1 MATVQATKQQT
12 QFTMVQALRSAL
24 IEEME
29 RDQDVVILGEDIGP
43 RGGVFLITEGLI
55 EKFGKDRVIDTP
67 LAEAGI
73 IGAAVG
79 MACYGLKPIA
89 EIQFIDFIYPG
100 FDLLLSE
107 AAKIRYRSA
116 GQFSVPMVIRS
127 PYGGGV
133 RGGSYHSQSPEAYF
147 VATPGLKVVVPS
159 NPYDAKGML
168 IASIRDPDPVV
179 FMEPK
184 KIYRAVKSEVPEGP
198 YEVPLGKAALV
209 REGKHVSIISYGA
222 MVHVALEAAEAMKKE
237 GVEVEVLDL
246 RTLQPYDTE
255 AILQTTAKTGHVV
268 LLQEAPRIGGYAG
281 EIAAFLAEEA
291 VEYLEGPIVRV
302 AGWDTPFPYALEKAY
317 MPNAQRVIRAIKKT
331 INF

>member
-1 MATVQATKQQT
+1 MATAEVTKQKT

-24 IEEME
+24 MDEME

-43 RGGVFLITEGLI
+43 RGGVFLVTEGLI
-55 EKFGKDRVIDTP
+55 DKFGKDRVIDTP

-79 MACYGLKPIA
+79 MAVYGLKPVA
-89 EIQFIDFIYPG
+89 EIQFIDFLYPG
-100 FDLLLSE
+100 FDQLVSE
-107 AAKIRYRSA
+107 AAKMRYRSA
-116 GQFSVPMVIRS
+116 GQFSCPMVVRS

-147 VATPGLKVVVPS
+147 VATPGLKVVAPS
-159 NPYDAKGML
+159 NPYDAKGLL
-168 IASIRDPDPVV
+168 IASIRDPDPIV
-179 FMEPK
+179 FIEPK
-184 KIYRAVKSEVPEGP
+184 KIYRAQKQEIPNGA
-198 YEVPLGKAALV
+198 YEVPLGKAAV
-209 REGKHVSIISYGA
+209 TREGKHVSVITYGA
-222 MVHVALEAAEAMKKE
+222 MVHVALEAADTIAKE

-246 RTLQPYDTE
+246 RTRQPYDTE

-268 LLQEAPRIGGYAG
+268 LLQEAPRIGGYSG
-281 EIAAFLAEEA
+281 EIAAFIAEQA

-302 AGWDTPFPYALEKAY
+302 AGWDTAFPYALEKAY

-331 INF
+331 LNF

>member
-1 MATVQATKQQT
+1 MATVQATKQT
-12 QFTMVQALRSAL
+12 QLTMVQALQSAL
-24 IEEME
+24 VEEME
-29 RDQDVVILGEDIGP
+29 RDDNVVILGEDIGP

-55 EKFGKDRVIDTP
+55 DKFGADRVIDTP

-79 MACYGLKPIA
+79 MALYGLRPVA
-89 EIQFIDFIYPG
+89 EIQFIDFIFPG
-100 FDLLLSE
+100 FDLLVSE

-116 GQFSVPMVIRS
+116 GQFGVPMVIRS

-133 RGGSYHSQSPEAYF
+133 RGGSYHSQSPESYF

-159 NPYDAKGML
+159 NPYDAKGLL
-168 IASIRDPDPVV
+168 IASIRDNDPVV

-184 KIYRAVKSEVPEGP
+184 KIYRAIKSEVPAGT
-198 YEVPLGKAALV
+198 YEVPLGKAALA
-209 REGKHVSIISYGA
+209 RQGKHVSIITYGA
-222 MVHVALEAAEAMKKE
+222 MVHVALEAANTLAAD

-255 AILQTTAKTGHVV
+255 AIVTTTAKTGHVV
-268 LLQEAPRIGGYAG
+268 LLQEAPTIGGYCG
-281 EIAAFLAEEA
+281 EIAAYIAEHA

-302 AGWDTPFPYALEKAY
+302 GGWDTAFPYALEKAY
-317 MPNAQRVIRAIKKT
+317 MPNPARVIRAIRKT
-331 INF
+331 LNF

>member
-1 MATVQATKQQT
+1 MATAQVAKQT
-12 QFTMVQALRSAL
+12 QSTMVQALQSAL
-24 IEEME
+24 VEEME
-29 RDQDVVILGEDIGP
+29 RDQDVVILGEDIGV
-43 RGGVFLITEGLI
+43 RGGVFLITEGLVD
-55 EKFGKDRVIDTP
+55 KFGADRVIDTP

-79 MACYGLKPIA
+79 MAVYGLRPVA
-89 EIQFIDFIYPG
+89 EIQFIDFIFPG
-100 FDLLLSE
+100 FDLLVTE

-159 NPYDAKGML
+159 NPYDAKGLL

-184 KIYRAVKSEVPEGP
+184 KIYRSVKSDVPAGP
-198 YEVPLGKAALV
+198 YEVPLGKAAVV
-209 REGKHVSIISYGA
+209 REGKHVSVITYGA
-222 MVHVALEAAEAMKKE
+222 MVPVALEAADTLSKE
-237 GVEVEVLDL
+237 SVEVEILDL

-255 AILQTTAKTGHVV
+255 AILQTVGKTGHVV
-268 LLQEAPRIGGYAG
+268 LLQEAPRIGGYTG
-281 EIAAFLAEEA
+281 EIAAFIAEEA
-291 VEYLEGPIVRV
+291 IEYLEGPIVRV
-302 AGWDTPFPYALEKAY
+302 AGWDTAFPYALEKAY
-317 MPNAQRVIRAIKKT
+317 MPNATRLIRAIKKT
-331 INF
+331 LNF

>member
-1 MATVQATKQQT
+1 MATVQAEKKT
-12 QFTMVQALRSAL
+12 QFTMVQALQSAL
-24 IEEME
+24 LEEME
-29 RDQDVVILGEDIGP
+29 RDEDVVILGEDIGV
-43 RGGVFLITEGLI
+43 RGGVFLVTEGLI
-55 EKFGKDRVIDTP
+55 DKFGPDRVIDTP

-79 MACYGLKPIA
+79 MALYGLRPIA
-89 EIQFIDFIYPG
+89 EIQFIDFIFPG
-100 FDLLLSE
+100 FDLLVTE

-159 NPYDAKGML
+159 NPYDAKGLL

-184 KIYRAVKSEVPEGP
+184 KIYRSVKGDVPAGP
-198 YEVPLGKAALV
+198 YEVPLGKAAIA
-209 REGKHVSIISYGA
+209 RDGRHVSVITYGA
-222 MVHVALEAAEAMKKE
+222 MVPVALEAADLMSKE
-237 GVEVEVLDL
+237 GVETEVLDL

-255 AILQTTAKTGHVV
+255 AILQTVGKTGHVV
-268 LLQEAPRIGGYAG
+268 VLQEAPRIGGYAG
-281 EIAAFLAEEA
+281 EIAAFIAENA

-302 AGWDTPFPYALEKAY
+302 GGWDTAFPYALEKAY

-331 INF
+331 LNF

>member
-1 MATVQATKQQT
+1 MATAEVIKQKT

-24 IEEME
+24 MDEME
-29 RDQDVVILGEDIGP
+29 RDQDVILLGEDIGP

-55 EKFGKDRVIDTP
+55 DRFGKDRVIDTP

-79 MACYGLKPIA
+79 MSCYGLKPVA
-89 EIQFIDFIYPG
+89 EIQFIDFIFPG
-100 FDLLLSE
+100 FDLLVSE
-107 AAKIRYRSA
+107 AAKMRYRSA
-116 GQFSVPMVIRS
+116 GQFSCPMVIRS

-133 RGGSYHSQSPEAYF
+133 RGGGYHSQSPEAYF
-147 VATPGLKVVVPS
+147 VATPGLKVVAPS
-159 NPYDAKGML
+159 NPYDAKGLL

-184 KIYRAVKSEVPEGP
+184 KIYRAVKSEVPEGS
-198 YEVPLGKAALV
+198 YEVPLGKAAIA
-209 REGKHVSIISYGA
+209 REGKHASIITFGA

-237 GVEVEVLDL
+237 GVELEVLDL
-246 RTLQPYDTE
+246 RTLQPYDSE
-255 AILQTTAKTGHVV
+255 AIMHTVAKTGHVIA
-268 LLQEAPRIGGYAG
+268 LQEAPGIGGFAG
-281 EIAAFLAEEA
+281 EIAAFIAENA
-291 VEYLEGPIVRV
+291 IEYLEGPIVRV

-317 MPNAQRVIRAIKKT
+317 MPNVERVRRAVKKA

>member
-1 MATVQATKQQT
+1 VATATQATKQT
-12 QFTMVQALRSAL
+12 QLTMVQALQSAL
-24 IEEME
+24 VEEMD
-29 RDQDVVILGEDIGP
+29 RDADVVILGEDIAV
-43 RGGVFLITEGLI
+43 RGGVFLITEGLVDR
-55 EKFGKDRVIDTP
+55 FGADRVIDTP

-79 MACYGLKPIA
+79 MALYGLKPIA
-89 EIQFIDFIYPG
+89 EIQFIDFIFPG
-100 FDLLLSE
+100 FDLLVSE

-116 GQFSVPMVIRS
+116 GQFGVPMVIRS

-147 VATPGLKVVVPS
+147 VATPGLKCVVPS
-159 NPYDAKGML
+159 NPYDAKGLL

-184 KIYRAVKSEVPEGP
+184 KIYRAVKSEVPVGP
-198 YEVPLGKAALV
+198 YEVPLGKAALT
-209 REGKHVSIISYGA
+209 REGKHVSIITYGA
-222 MVHVALEAAEAMKKE
+222 MVHVALEAADTIAKE

-268 LLQEAPRIGGYAG
+268 LLQEAPRIGGYSG
-281 EIAAFLAEEA
+281 EIAAFIAENA

-302 AGWDTPFPYALEKAY
+302 AGWDTAFPYALEKAY

-331 INF
+331 LNF